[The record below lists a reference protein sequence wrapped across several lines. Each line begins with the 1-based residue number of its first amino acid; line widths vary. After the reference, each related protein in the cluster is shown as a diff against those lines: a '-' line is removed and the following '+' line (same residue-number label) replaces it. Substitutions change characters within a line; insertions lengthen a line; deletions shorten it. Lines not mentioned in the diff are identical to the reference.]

1 MMKAAKKPK
10 VPAPGKK
17 PSLGH
22 YNDPLDKA
30 PGRVGGYSRRGD
42 HASPEVKN
50 IVIAE
55 IRSAAKA
62 AGLANKDIA
71 NLLAFAEVESGFN
84 PDAATRHPKSSA
96 SGVFQITDETAKD
109 VMKYMLRACSRS

>member
-17 PSLGH
+17 PSLSH